1 MIEIEP
7 IIVACFTGALYSVI
21 WWSTKRID
29 PTKPDFSFEIMPLIA
44 TVIIGAFVGV
54 MAAYSGSE
62 ITQMS
67 IETQLVAYG
76 SVIAVLERILK
87 TVYNYVSEKELY

>member
-29 PTKPDFSFEIMPLIA
+29 PTKPDFNFDPIQLIA
-44 TVIIGAFVGV
+44 TMVIGAGVGI
-54 MAAYSGSE
+54 AATFTGSP

-87 TVYNYVSEKELY
+87 TLYNYLENKEW

>member
-1 MIEIEP
+1 MIDFEP
-7 IIVACFTGALYSVI
+7 ILIACSTGALYSVI

-29 PTKPDFSFEIMPLIA
+29 PTKPDFSFDPIQLIA

-87 TVYNYVSEKELY
+87 TLYNYLENKEW

>member
-7 IIVACFTGALYSVI
+7 IIVACFTGALYSII

-29 PTKPDFSFEIMPLIA
+29 PTKPDFSFDPISLVA
-44 TVIIGAFVGV
+44 TMVIGAGVGI
-54 MAAYSGSE
+54 AATFTGSP

-87 TVYNYVSEKELY
+87 TLYNYLENKEW

>member
-1 MIEIEP
+1 MIDFEP
-7 IIVACFTGALYSVI
+7 ILIACITGALYSVI

-29 PTKPDFSFEIMPLIA
+29 PTKPDFSFDPIQLVA

-87 TVYNYVSEKELY
+87 TVYNYLENKEW

>member
-1 MIEIEP
+1 MIDFEP
-7 IIVACFTGALYSVI
+7 ILIACLTGALYSVI

-29 PTKPDFSFEIMPLIA
+29 PTKPDFSFDPIQLIA
-44 TVIIGAFVGV
+44 TMVIGAGVGI
-54 MAAYSGSE
+54 AATFTGST

-87 TVYNYVSEKELY
+87 TLYNYLENKEW

>member
-7 IIVACFTGALYSVI
+7 IIVACFTGALYSII

-29 PTKPDFSFEIMPLIA
+29 PTKPDFSFDPISLVA
-44 TVIIGAFVGV
+44 TMVIGAGVGI
-54 MAAYSGSE
+54 AATFTGSP
-62 ITQMS
+62 ITQLN

-87 TVYNYVSEKELY
+87 TVYNYVITKEFS

>member
-7 IIVACFTGALYSVI
+7 IIVACFTGALYSII

-29 PTKPDFSFEIMPLIA
+29 PTKPDFSFDPISLVA
-44 TVIIGAFVGV
+44 TMVIGAGVGI
-54 MAAYSGSE
+54 AATFTGSP
-62 ITQMS
+62 ITQLN
-67 IETQLVAYG
+67 IETQLIAYG

-87 TVYNYVSEKELY
+87 TLYNYLENKEW

>member
-1 MIEIEP
+1 MIDFEP
-7 IIVACFTGALYSVI
+7 ILIACLTGALYSVI

-29 PTKPDFSFEIMPLIA
+29 PTKPDFTFDPIPFAA
-44 TVIIGAFVGV
+44 TAIIGACVGI
-54 MAAYSGSE
+54 AATFTGSP
-62 ITQMS
+62 ITQLN

-87 TVYNYVSEKELY
+87 TVYNYVITKEFS

>member
-1 MIEIEP
+1 MIDFEP
-7 IIVACFTGALYSVI
+7 ILIACLTGALYSVI

-29 PTKPDFSFEIMPLIA
+29 PTKPDFSFDPIPLVA
-44 TVIIGAFVGV
+44 TMVIGAGVGI
-54 MAAYSGSE
+54 AATFTGSP
-62 ITQMS
+62 ITQLN

-87 TVYNYVSEKELY
+87 TLYNYLENKEW

>member
-7 IIVACFTGALYSVI
+7 IIIACFTGALYSVI

-67 IETQLVAYG
+67 IETQLAAYG

-87 TVYNYVSEKELY
+87 TLYNYLENKEW

>member
-1 MIEIEP
+1 MIDFEP
-7 IIVACFTGALYSVI
+7 ILIACLTGALYSVI

-29 PTKPDFSFEIMPLIA
+29 PTKPDFSFDPISLVA
-44 TVIIGAFVGV
+44 TMVIGAGVGI
-54 MAAYSGSE
+54 AATFTGSP
-62 ITQMS
+62 ITQLN

-87 TVYNYVSEKELY
+87 TLYNYLENKEW

>member
-87 TVYNYVSEKELY
+87 TVYNYVITKKFS

>member
-1 MIEIEP
+1 MIDFEP
-7 IIVACFTGALYSVI
+7 ILIACFTGALYSVI

-29 PTKPDFSFEIMPLIA
+29 PTKPDFSFDPIQLVA

-87 TVYNYVSEKELY
+87 TLYNYLENKEW

>member
-44 TVIIGAFVGV
+44 TMVIGAGVGI
-54 MAAYSGSE
+54 AATFTGSP
-62 ITQMS
+62 ITQLN

-87 TVYNYVSEKELY
+87 TVYNYVITKEFS

>member
-1 MIEIEP
+1 M
-7 IIVACFTGALYSVI
+7 S
-21 WWSTKRID
+21 
-29 PTKPDFSFEIMPLIA
+29 LIA

-87 TVYNYVSEKELY
+87 TVYNYVITKKFS

>member
-7 IIVACFTGALYSVI
+7 IIIACFTGALYSVI

-29 PTKPDFSFEIMPLIA
+29 PTKPDFSFDPISLVA
-44 TVIIGAFVGV
+44 TMVIGAGVGI
-54 MAAYSGSE
+54 AATFTGSP
-62 ITQMS
+62 ITQLN

-87 TVYNYVSEKELY
+87 TVYNYVITKKFS

>member
-1 MIEIEP
+1 MIDFEP
-7 IIVACFTGALYSVI
+7 ILIACLTGALYSVI

-29 PTKPDFSFEIMPLIA
+29 PTKPDFSFDPIQLIA

-87 TVYNYVSEKELY
+87 TLYNYLENKEW

>member
-1 MIEIEP
+1 MIDFEP
-7 IIVACFTGALYSVI
+7 ILIACLTGALYSVI

-29 PTKPDFSFEIMPLIA
+29 PTKPDFSFDPIPLAA
-44 TVIIGAFVGV
+44 TMVIGAGVGI
-54 MAAYSGSE
+54 AATFTGSP
-62 ITQMS
+62 ITQLN

-87 TVYNYVSEKELY
+87 TLYNYLENKEW

>member
-1 MIEIEP
+1 MIDFEP
-7 IIVACFTGALYSVI
+7 ILIACFTGALYSVI

-29 PTKPDFSFEIMPLIA
+29 PTKPDFNFDPISFAA
-44 TVIIGAFVGV
+44 TAIIGACVGF
-54 MAAYSGSE
+54 AATGTGSP

-87 TVYNYVSEKELY
+87 TLYNYLENKEW

>member
-29 PTKPDFSFEIMPLIA
+29 PTKPDFSFDPISLVA
-44 TVIIGAFVGV
+44 TMVIGAGVGI
-54 MAAYSGSE
+54 AATFTGSP
-62 ITQMS
+62 ITQLN

-87 TVYNYVSEKELY
+87 TLYNYLENKEW

>member
-7 IIVACFTGALYSVI
+7 ILVACLTGALYSVI

-29 PTKPDFSFEIMPLIA
+29 PTKPDFSFELIPFVS
-44 TVIIGAFVGV
+44 TIIIGGCVGG
-54 MAAYSGSE
+54 AATFTGSP

-67 IETQLVAYG
+67 IETQLIAYG

-87 TVYNYVSEKELY
+87 TLYNYLESRKW

>member
-21 WWSTKRID
+21 WWSTKRVD
-29 PTKPDFSFEIMPLIA
+29 PTKPDFTFDPISFAA
-44 TVIIGAFVGV
+44 TAIIGACVGV

-67 IETQLVAYG
+67 IETQLAAYG

-87 TVYNYVSEKELY
+87 TVYNYVITKKFS

>member
-7 IIVACFTGALYSVI
+7 IIVACFTGALYSIV

-67 IETQLVAYG
+67 IETQLAAYG

-87 TVYNYVSEKELY
+87 TVYNYVITKEFS

>member
-7 IIVACFTGALYSVI
+7 ILVACVTGALYSVI

-29 PTKPDFSFEIMPLIA
+29 PTKPDFSFDPIPFVA
-44 TVIIGAFVGV
+44 TIIIGAGVGV
-54 MAAYSGSE
+54 IATFTGSP
-62 ITQMS
+62 ITQMG

-87 TVYNYVSEKELY
+87 TLYNYMENRAW